1 MKDYEAMFEPVLLT
15 TRKWDAE
22 GIRSMCV
29 SHHFYMRGTVAQYTD
44 MLNYVKENDP
54 TPENIYNVANDI
66 LNYTDPNED
75 QTVTN
80 IMYIIENEVVRTSYE
95 IKENA
100 EWTAWNSSR
109 K

>member
-15 TRKWDAE
+15 KRKWDAE

-75 QTVTN
+75 QTVTVDRL
-80 IMYIIENEVVRTSYE
+80 EQLKE
-95 IKENA
+95 ITTA
-100 EWTAWNSSR
+100 ERSTPA
-109 K
+109 